1 MVSPLIIAAAITA
14 AGMII
19 SALPSLFQWLQA
31 PQLLEQ
37 AEELQRQQA
46 EASQQ
51 MVVNM
56 MTMMYTLMLPMMM
69 MQMMM
74 NMMAG
79 FMRPM
84 MSPPGLLGA
93 GVY

>member
-1 MVSPLIIAAAITA
+1 MVHPLIIAAAITA

-19 SALPSLFQWLQA
+19 SALPSLLQWAQA

-51 MVVNM
+51 MMANTI
-56 MTMMYTLMLPMMM
+56 TMMFTIMLPMMM

-74 NMMAG
+74 NMMASM
-79 FMRPM
+79 FR
-84 MSPPGLLGA
+84 PPGLLGA

>member
-1 MVSPLIIAAAITA
+1 MVSPLVIAAAITA

-19 SALPSLFQWLQA
+19 SSIPMFMQWAQA
-31 PQLLEQ
+31 PQLLEK

-51 MVVNM
+51 MVANTV
-56 MTMMYTLMLPMMM
+56 TMMFAVMLPMMM

-79 FMRPM
+79 FAR
-84 MSPPGLLGA
+84 PPGPGA
-93 GVY
+93 GVF

>member
-14 AGMII
+14 AGMVI
-19 SALPSLFQWLQA
+19 SALPALFQWLQA
-31 PQLLEQ
+31 PQLLEK

-51 MVVNM
+51 AMANM
-56 MTMMYTLMLPMMM
+56 MTMMFTVMLPMMM

-74 NMMAG
+74 NMMASM
-79 FMRPM
+79 FR
-84 MSPPGLLGA
+84 PPGLLGA

>member
-1 MVSPLIIAAAITA
+1 MVAASIIAAIIVA
-14 AGMII
+14 AGMIV
-19 SALPSLFQWLQA
+19 SSLPMFMQWAQA
-31 PQLLEQ
+31 PQLLEK

-51 MVVNM
+51 MMAN
-56 MTMMYTLMLPMMM
+56 TITLMFTVMLPVMM

-79 FMRPM
+79 FARPLA
-84 MSPPGLLGA
+84 SPPGPGA
-93 GVY
+93 GVW

>member
-1 MVSPLIIAAAITA
+1 MVAVSIIAAIIVA
-14 AGMII
+14 AGMVI
-19 SALPSLFQWLQA
+19 SSIPMFIQWAQA
-31 PQLLEQ
+31 PQLLEK

-74 NMMAG
+74 NMMSSM
-79 FMRPM
+79 MRPVT
-84 MSPPGLLGA
+84 SPPGLLGA

>member
-1 MVSPLIIAAAITA
+1 MVAPAVIAAIIVA
-14 AGMII
+14 AGMVI
-19 SALPSLFQWLQA
+19 SSIPMFMQWAQA

-51 MVVNM
+51 MMVNT
-56 MTMMYTLMLPMMM
+56 MTLMFTVMLPMMM

-79 FMRPM
+79 FMRP
-84 MSPPGLLGA
+84 PGLLGA

>member
-1 MVSPLIIAAAITA
+1 MVAASIIAAIIVA
-14 AGMII
+14 AGMVI
-19 SALPSLFQWLQA
+19 SSIPMFMQWAQA
-31 PQLLEQ
+31 PQLLEK

-51 MVVNM
+51 AIANM
-56 MTMMYTLMLPMMM
+56 ITMMFMIMLPMMM

-79 FMRPM
+79 MLR
-84 MSPPGLLGA
+84 PPGPLGA

>member
-19 SALPSLFQWLQA
+19 SALPSLLQWLQA
-31 PQLLEQ
+31 PQLLER

-51 MVVNM
+51 MMVNM
-56 MTMMYTLMLPMMM
+56 MTMMYMFMLPMMM
-69 MQMMM
+69 MQLMM

-79 FMRPM
+79 LMRPIAR
-84 MSPPGLLGA
+84 PPGLLGA

>member
-1 MVSPLIIAAAITA
+1 MVAPAIIAAIIVA
-14 AGMII
+14 AGMVVSSIPM
-19 SALPSLFQWLQA
+19 LMQWIQA
-31 PQLLEQ
+31 PQLLEK

-51 MVVNM
+51 MMVN
-56 MTMMYTLMLPMMM
+56 TMTLMFTVMLPVMM

-74 NMMAG
+74 SMMAG
-79 FMRPM
+79 FMR
-84 MSPPGLLGA
+84 PPGLLGA

>member
-19 SALPSLFQWLQA
+19 SALPSLMQWLQA

-51 MVVNM
+51 MMVNM
-56 MTMMYTLMLPMMM
+56 MTMTYTVMLPMMM
-69 MQMMM
+69 MQLMM

-79 FMRPM
+79 FMRPV
-84 MSPPGLLGA
+84 MSPPGPGA
-93 GVY
+93 GVI